1 MSRVRGTSNSPVR
14 GRDVPRPPIRERRS
28 RPTAPRASR
37 PSRDPRTVPFPTAA
51 CPAFEES
58 RVETPPRLPGA
69 PGRLRGPAKS
79 STCALSPGIERPG
92 AVPSRSCH
100 FQRRS
105 VPFPRVPLKPSRY
118 SRVFSG
124 PRSPPPRT
132 IGRRS
137 LPEKSRRPV
146 SGVPFAPVST
156 GPRPPQTLSSGC
168 ALLPRHHSVRITRRC
183 RPRMAFVFEEAAT
196 GGESPGSADR
206 GGGAPLPVIDG
217 GGNRG
222 AIRAAVPGE
231 ERPAAMPDGDCPPRS
246 RNGGRGAFSTGGW
259 GQWGDRLGRRSG
271 LRTRKEPRGLR
282 PRGSGRKDFDGGS
295 ARLRPSR
302 IGQSSINW
310 PCIRRSCRCSR
321 HRRSQCRGRRR
332 RRRCGPFGHR
342 RPSCR

>member
-58 RVETPPRLPGA
+58 RVEPPPRLPGA

-132 IGRRS
+132 IRPGVVAREIAPAGLRRS
-137 LPEKSRRPV
+137 LRAGQHRARAAADAVVRLRSATPTPLRPDHPPMPTSHGFRLRRSSNRRRKSGKRRPGRGCSPPRDRWRGESRSDSRRRPGRRASRRNARRGLPPGRGTESAALFPRADGDSGGIVSVGGRACVQEKS
-146 SGVPFAPVST
+146 
-156 GPRPPQTLSSGC
+156 
-168 ALLPRHHSVRITRRC
+168 
-183 RPRMAFVFEEAAT
+183 
-196 GGESPGSADR
+196 PGA
-206 GGGAPLPVIDG
+206 
-217 GGNRG
+217 
-222 AIRAAVPGE
+222 
-231 ERPAAMPDGDCPPRS
+231 
-246 RNGGRGAFSTGGW
+246 
-259 GQWGDRLGRRSG
+259 
-271 LRTRKEPRGLR
+271 
-282 PRGSGRKDFDGGS
+282 
-295 ARLRPSR
+295 
-302 IGQSSINW
+302 
-310 PCIRRSCRCSR
+310 
-321 HRRSQCRGRRR
+321 
-332 RRRCGPFGHR
+332 
-342 RPSCR
+342 